1 MNVENCLKEVFSD
14 KNVSYFKNYLKKLS
28 IEEKMM
34 NSLFF
39 IYLIESLLFDFTID
53 THFNIK
59 ESHFYQ
65 AINFSQTKYA

>member
-1 MNVENCLKEVFSD
+1 M
-14 KNVSYFKNYLKKLS
+14 
-28 IEEKMM
+28 I

-39 IYLIESLLFDFTID
+39 IYLIEALLFDFTID

>member
-1 MNVENCLKEVFSD
+1 MTVEKCLKEIITI

-28 IEEKMM
+28 IEAVMI

-39 IYLIESLLFDFTID
+39 VFLIEALLFDFTID